1 MLYRHR
7 ALIRVAGLI
16 GATFFVSYPSASLAR
31 GKTLDAARVLKE
43 LGFPDDARAKLEAGQ
58 IVKTTVKSSNER
70 ELTAAMAFL
79 VKIPPKQLVDKLQGG
94 LLISV
99 DENTIQY
106 GRINGKISDLKGLT
120 LAPGA
125 DKRAKGYT
133 NAKAG
138 SDLNL
143 SEAEINAFDALKGKP
158 LAAVEEQVRKSVFAR
173 YQAYKAKGLAGIAP
187 YARGGGKSRDAAGDL
202 RSASK
207 ASVALEKHVPDFYKL
222 LNDYPAG
229 AGPSTETFHWTTY
242 KAHGEPV
249 ILLTHAFSMS
259 EGEAVAVCQRQ
270 FYVSSSYNVEQ
281 AVAVFL
287 PVSKGTLVVYVNRTS
302 TDQVAGFGG
311 GAKRSMG
318 GRILASQLEGLFE
331 DLQKAAR

>member
-1 MLYRHR
+1 MPYRHPPV
-7 ALIRVAGLI
+7 IRVAGLI
-16 GATFFVSYPSASLAR
+16 AATLLVAYPSSSLAR
-31 GKTLDAARVLKE
+31 GKKFDAAQVLKE

-79 VKIPPKQLVDKLQGG
+79 VKVPPKQLVDKLQSG

-99 DENTIQY
+99 DENTIKY
-106 GRINGKISDLKGLT
+106 GSINGKISDLSGLT
-120 LAPGA
+120 LAPDA

-143 SEAEINAFDALKGKP
+143 SEAEIRAFNTLEGKP
-158 LAAVEEQVRKSVFAR
+158 LAAVEEQVRTSVFAR
-173 YQAYKAKGLAGIAP
+173 YQAYKAKGLDGIAP
-187 YARGGGKSRDAAGDL
+187 YARSGGKSRDAAGDL

-229 AGPSTETFHWTTY
+229 TKPSTEAFHWTTY

-249 ILLTHAFSMS
+249 ILLTHAFSMA
-259 EGEAVAVCQRQ
+259 EGEAFAVCQRQ

-281 AVAVFL
+281 AVAGFL
-287 PVSKGTLVVYVNRTS
+287 PVSKGTLVVYANRTS

-318 GRILASQLEGLFE
+318 GRILASQLESLFE
-331 DLQKAAR
+331 DLQKAAP

>member
-1 MLYRHR
+1 MLYRYR
-7 ALIRVAGLI
+7 PVIRVASLI
-16 GATFFVSYPSASLAR
+16 VATLFVVHPSSSLAQ
-31 GKTLDAARVLKE
+31 GKTLDAAQVLKE

-58 IVKTTVKSSNER
+58 IVKSSVKSSNER

-79 VKIPPKQLVDKLQGG
+79 VKVPPKQLVDQLQGG
-94 LLISV
+94 LLISI
-99 DENTIQY
+99 DENTIKY
-106 GRINGKISDLKGLT
+106 GSINGKISDLSGLS
-120 LAPGA
+120 LAPDA

-143 SEAEINAFDALKGKP
+143 SEAEIKAFNALEGKP

-187 YARGGGKSRDAAGDL
+187 YARGDGKLRDAGGDL

-207 ASVALEKHVPDFYKL
+207 ASAGLKRHMPDFYKL

-229 AGPSTETFHWTTY
+229 GKPTTETFHWTTY

-249 ILLTHAFSMS
+249 ILLTHAFSMT
-259 EGEAVAVCQRQ
+259 EGEAFAVCQRQ

-281 AVAVFL
+281 AVAAFL
-287 PVSKGTLVVYVNRTS
+287 PVPKGTLVVYANRTS

-318 GRILASQLEGLFE
+318 GKILASQLESLFE
-331 DLQKAAR
+331 DLQKAAP

>member
-7 ALIRVAGLI
+7 PVIRAASLIAATLFVA
-16 GATFFVSYPSASLAR
+16 YPSSSLAQ
-31 GKTLDAARVLKE
+31 GKALDAAQVLKE
-43 LGFPDDARAKLEAGQ
+43 LGYPDDARAKLEAGQ

-79 VKIPPKQLVDKLQGG
+79 VKVPPKRLVDELQSG

-99 DENTIQY
+99 DENTIAHGY
-106 GRINGKISDLKGLT
+106 IEGALSDLDGLT
-120 LAPGA
+120 LAPNA
-125 DKRAKGYT
+125 DKRAKNYT

-143 SEAEINAFDALKGKP
+143 SNAEIKAFNSLKGKP
-158 LAAVEEQVRKSVFAR
+158 LAALNEQVRKSVFAR
-173 YQAYKAKGLAGIAP
+173 YEAYKAKGLDGIAP
-187 YARGGGKSRDAAGDL
+187 YARGDGKSRDAAADL

-207 ASVALEKHVPDFYKL
+207 ASLGLEKIVPDFYKL

-229 AGPSTETFHWTTY
+229 EKPSTERFHWMTY

-249 ILLTHAFSMS
+249 ILLTHAFSMT

-281 AVAVFL
+281 AVAAFL
-287 PVSKGTLVVYVNRTS
+287 PVSKGTLVVYANRTS

-311 GAKRSMG
+311 GAKRSLG
-318 GRILASQLEGLFE
+318 GKVLASQLEALFE
-331 DLQKAAR
+331 GLQKAAP